1 MLPILKQWESRID
14 INKTLVE
21 NDCKRAKV
29 MCEAGS
35 TMSPE
40 LLPNTQTVLKI
51 YNTLPVGTATVERV
65 LCCMN
70 RIHTY
75 ARSSLLSSLAG
86 DLIRLL

>member
-1 MLPILKQWESRID
+1 
-14 INKTLVE
+14 
-21 NDCKRAKV
+21 

-51 YNTLPVGTATVERV
+51 PNTLPVGTATVERV
-65 LCCMN
+65 LSSMN
-70 RIHTY
+70 QICTY
-75 ARSSLLSSLAG
+75 ARRSLLSSLAG